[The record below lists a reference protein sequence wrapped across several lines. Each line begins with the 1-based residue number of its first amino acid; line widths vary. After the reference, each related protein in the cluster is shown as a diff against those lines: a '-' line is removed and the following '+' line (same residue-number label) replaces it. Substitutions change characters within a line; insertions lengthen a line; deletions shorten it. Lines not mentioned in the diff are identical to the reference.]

1 MAEKPHM
8 NLVTIGH
15 VDHGKSTLIGRLL
28 FDTGNVSEQEMRK
41 LEEKAKELKKDTF
54 KFAFLMDSV
63 KEERE
68 RGVTIDLAHKRFDT
82 DKYYFTLIDAPGH
95 RDFIKNMITGASQA
109 DAAILVV
116 AANDGLMTQTKEHV
130 FLSRTLGVNQMVVA
144 VNKMDTIAYDEA
156 KFNKIKEDA
165 VKLLQSVG

>member
-28 FDTGNVSEQEMRK
+28 FDTGNVPEQEMRK

-82 DKYYFTLIDAPGH
+82 
-95 RDFIKNMITGASQA
+95 
-109 DAAILVV
+109 
-116 AANDGLMTQTKEHV
+116 
-130 FLSRTLGVNQMVVA
+130 
-144 VNKMDTIAYDEA
+144 
-156 KFNKIKEDA
+156 
-165 VKLLQSVG
+165 